1 MRIWWEAAYLFLLVI
16 VDPLLIAVFWLGYPN
31 HVLHLDPSRYNIFL
45 TYVFAALS
53 GSLGGVLF
61 DLKWLYH
68 TVAKGEWH
76 DDRRPWRIFVPFIS
90 GGLAFAMMALIS
102 SQVFEV
108 LNRSVVTSH
117 QFAVGFSFLVGYF
130 SDNAIA
136 KLSKLAQSMFGL
148 HPEEE
153 DGGDSKTGSN

>member
-1 MRIWWEAAYLFLLVI
+1 
-16 VDPLLIAVFWLGYPN
+16 
-31 HVLHLDPSRYNIFL
+31 
-45 TYVFAALS
+45 
-53 GSLGGVLF
+53 
-61 DLKWLYH
+61 
-68 TVAKGEWH
+68 
-76 DDRRPWRIFVPFIS
+76 
-90 GGLAFAMMALIS
+90 MMALIS

-148 HPEEE
+148 HPEKE
-153 DGGDSKTGSN
+153 DGGDSKSGST